1 MTLPAV
7 PKVIIRFGGGAVFA
21 NVLVLGSATDGILGT
36 NILGDYDNVEVPS
49 VQSISIRRGRSDLD
63 QQFGAGTC
71 VVSFLDDN
79 GDWNPQNASSPYFG
93 ELVPGRQLQIQ
104 AVDGGVG
111 YNLFSGYITSYDL
124 TYDIGSP
131 VARVI
136 VQAVDA
142 LRLFQLA
149 SLSTVSG
156 SAAGDL
162 PGVRLGQILNVLSWP
177 TTARALDNGTVTLQ
191 DDPGTDRSMLAAMR
205 TVEDSEL
212 GALFIDASGNVTF
225 YDRQEIAERAVATPT
240 VFSDQGTDLPYTA
253 LDFTFDDVE
262 ILNDVTVEREGGAA
276 QNATDSTSVD
286 SYFRR
291 STSRTGLLMETD
303 DRALQQANM
312 IVASRKDP
320 KLRLRSIA
328 FDVVDAARLTAALDI
343 DFADPVQVVRA
354 HVAGS
359 TITLTSTVQGVN
371 HDITPDRW
379 VTSLSTAEA
388 LAYAFVL
395 GSTQYGVLGE
405 NIL

>member
-1 MTLPAV
+1 MTLPAI

-49 VQSISIRRGRSDLD
+49 VQAASIRRGRSDLD
-63 QQFGAGTC
+63 QQFGAGVASVT
-71 VVSFLDDN
+71 FLDDN

-131 VARVI
+131 VARVT
-136 VQAVDA
+136 VEAVDA

-149 SLSTVSG
+149 SISTISG
-156 SAAGDL
+156 SSAGDL
-162 PGVRLGQILNVLSWP
+162 PGTRLAQILNSLSWP
-177 TTARALDNGTVTLQ
+177 TTARALDDGSVTLQ
-191 DDPGTDRSMLAAMR
+191 DDPGSDRTMLTAMR

-225 YDRQEIAERAVATPT
+225 LDRQNIAQRAVASPT
-240 VFSDQGTDLPYTA
+240 VFSDQGTDLPYTSV
-253 LDFTFDDVE
+253 DFTFDDVE
-262 ILNDVTVEREGGAA
+262 IINDVTVEREGGTA
-276 QNATDSTSVD
+276 QTASDATSID

-291 STSRTGLLMETD
+291 SSSRTGLLMETD

-320 KLRLRSIA
+320 KLRLRSIS
-328 FDVVDAARLTAALDI
+328 FDVVDAARLAAALDL
-343 DFADPVQVVRA
+343 DFADPVQVVRE

-395 GSTQYGVLGE
+395 GSSQYGVLGE
-405 NIL
+405 NVL